1 MNERVLLIR
10 PNHTQ
15 DKKDNY
21 VTFPLGLGYI
31 AAVLRERGYQVSVID
46 LTIEDVNYG
55 DLENRIKQFNPDIIG
70 ISAISYEYLQV
81 KELSAYLKRVVPS
94 KIILGG
100 LLATYNY
107 DLVLNKTD
115 VEICVIGEG
124 ELTIIDLLENLAFLA
139 EVKGIAYKEN
149 GNITLN
155 PPRELIS
162 DLDALPFPAY
172 DLFDIDEYSEL
183 LMRDIYMSHKY
194 LPKKKIH
201 RKMTLESGR
210 GCPFACQ
217 FCSKCFTT
225 IRRKSVDRIIEEMKY
240 LQEHYAIDILGF
252 QDELFFFEKNYIY
265 EFCQKIKPLGV
276 SWYGNA
282 RVNTIDR
289 ETLELIVKSN
299 CLTIGFGVESGS
311 EKILKNMNKK
321 TSPSQIEE
329 TLKNVLEVGLPTTIS
344 LILGYPGEDKQS
356 VQDTLDLLK
365 RVGHPGLMFRYI
377 TPYPGSALYDYC
389 LENGVIENEEEY
401 MESLGDG
408 TGPYRFRVN
417 LSNFTDEELIDLLP
431 ETIQKAVRNYSVYLL
446 KHPIYLFKYLTN
458 KDFMNPVYYYYNR
471 WSRPTNYDKAGKKRG

>member
-417 LSNFTDEELIDLLP
+417 LSNFTDEELTDLLP